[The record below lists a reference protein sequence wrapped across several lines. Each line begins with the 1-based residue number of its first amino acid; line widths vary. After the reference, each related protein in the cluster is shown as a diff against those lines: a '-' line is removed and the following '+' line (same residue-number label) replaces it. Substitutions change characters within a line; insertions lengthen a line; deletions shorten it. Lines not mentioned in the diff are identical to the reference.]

1 VPLDARQGL
10 HGADLQLQAADLSG
24 CGRASGGECVKLGEW
39 QRIAIENWTLIPE
52 EQARPIFAHR
62 IAAGSLVLTARAGWG

>member
-1 VPLDARQGL
+1 MRI
-10 HGADLQLQAADLSG
+10 GA
-24 CGRASGGECVKLGEW
+24 W

-62 IAAGSLVLTARAGWG
+62 VANGSLVLTVRAGWG